1 MSEPK
6 WMKHLERGVGAAAAC
21 SHRHPLVALALA
33 GLLTACGM
41 WLSARLSLNADL
53 TELLP
58 RTFQSVRDLDMLR
71 ERFGGMGYV
80 VIVGMEAEP
89 EALRRFADDTA
100 AKLETLEGIRFV
112 DYRRETDFFRERALY
127 YLQLDDLQE
136 VARRIR
142 EREKWE
148 RRQRNPMFI
157 KLDDEPAPA
166 LDVSDLEAKYTGSSM
181 QRLSG
186 GGERYYLDPEQRL
199 VVLLAKPDGTS
210 ADLDYA
216 KQIVGRVERF
226 LGGQDLSAYPGLK
239 IALTGTYKKKLDQQG
254 QIASDVAWAS
264 SVALVLMLLYL
275 AFHFR
280 SLLGM
285 GLIIVPV
292 SVGLTWT
299 YGFVGLAYGSVNL
312 LTAFLGAILG
322 GLGTEHGIHLLGR
335 YSGLRSGGM
344 GSEEAI
350 REAFMRSGSSAFISS
365 LVAALTFC
373 SLAISEFRAFR
384 EFGVIAAAGMLI
396 VVVAYI
402 AVFPSIIGL
411 AARFGW
417 RIAARDAVAGK
428 RSSIA
433 ALLPRHTGLVA
444 ATVGG
449 LLVLLALRV
458 PWSRF
463 NYDLGALEDSDLPS
477 FQLDRKVN
485 KLLGYSQTP
494 VVIFTDSSEDERALV
509 AQITDRKKALGEAS
523 TVDFAAA
530 LDDLVPPQQSEK
542 QKVLARIKKTLDRVD
557 REGLDEQTRRRFD
570 DLVKMVRAEPFTRDD
585 IPKTIRRQ
593 FEGLAG
599 QGGFVLIFP
608 GISLSDGA
616 KVQALAE
623 EVRGLKLPGDRTV
636 SAIGEAMILADI
648 IDMVTRES
656 GPVLVAAVILVLLAM
671 WATLGSLKLSLTCL
685 SPTVIS
691 ILGLVGFMTVSD
703 LEFNFLNI
711 VAIPVLIGTTVDAGV
726 HLICRLNDG
735 RQFESVL
742 AETGRAICGGLLTSA
757 VGFGALLLA
766 DHPGLRSLGT
776 LTILGFSLNLV
787 VMLLGFP
794 AFLLLIMR
802 RARSKVD
809 APQTTTP

>member
-6 WMKHLERGVGAAAAC
+6 WMKHLERGVGAAAGRA
-21 SHRHPLVALALA
+21 HRNPLVALALA
-33 GLLTACGM
+33 GLLTACGV
-41 WLSARLSLNADL
+41 WLSGRLSLNADL

-58 RTFQSVRDLDMLR
+58 RSFQSVRDLDELR

-80 VIVGMEAEP
+80 VVVGTEAEP
-89 EALRRFADDTA
+89 EVLRRFADDIA
-100 AKLETLEGIRFV
+100 VKLEALEDVRFV
-112 DYRRETDFFRERALY
+112 DYQRETDFFRDRSLY
-127 YLQLDDLQE
+127 YLELEDLQE

-142 EREKWE
+142 ERERWE
-148 RRQRNPMFI
+148 RRQRNPLFI
-157 KLDDEPAPA
+157 KLDEEPAPSI
-166 LDVSDLEAKYTGSSM
+166 DVSDLEAKYSGSSM
-181 QRLSG
+181 QRLG
-186 GGERYYLDPEQRL
+186 GEGERYYLDPEQRL
-199 VVLLAKPDGTS
+199 VVLLAKPVGSS
-210 ADLDYA
+210 ADLDHA
-216 KQIVGRVERF
+216 KQLVGRVERM
-226 LGGQDLSAYPGLK
+226 LGEQDLSAYPGLK
-239 IALTGTYKKKLDQQG
+239 IALTGSYKKKLDQQA
-254 QIASDVAWAS
+254 QIASDVAWSS

-280 SLLGM
+280 SLIGM
-285 GLIIVPV
+285 GLIIGPV
-292 SVGLTWT
+292 SVGLAWT
-299 YGFVGLAYGSVNL
+299 YGFVALAYGSVNL

-335 YSGLRSGGM
+335 YSGLRAGGM
-344 GSEEAI
+344 DSEEAI
-350 REAFMRSGSSAFISS
+350 REAFMRSGSSALISS

-411 AARFGW
+411 ATRFGW
-417 RIAARDAVAGK
+417 SVKARDAVAGK
-428 RSSIA
+428 RSSFALLLPRRTGLIA
-433 ALLPRHTGLVA
+433 AL
-444 ATVGG
+444 VGG
-449 LLVLLALRV
+449 LLVLLVLRV
-458 PWSRF
+458 PLARF
-463 NYDLGALEDSDLPS
+463 DYDLGTLEDSDLPS

-509 AQITDRKKALGEAS
+509 AQVTDRKKALGEAS

-530 LDDLVPPQQSEK
+530 LDDLVPAQQAEK
-542 QKVLARIKKTLDRVD
+542 KEVLARIKKTLDRVN
-557 REGLDEQTRRRFD
+557 REGLDEQTRPRFD
-570 DLVKMVRAEPFTRDD
+570 ELAAMVKAEPFTRDD
-585 IPKTIRRQ
+585 IPKSIRRQ

-599 QGGFVLIFP
+599 EGGFVLIFP
-608 GISLSDGA
+608 GISLSDGT
-616 KVQALAE
+616 KVRSLAE
-623 EVRGLKLPGDRTV
+623 EVRGLKVSGERTV
-636 SAIGEAMILADI
+636 SAVGEALILADI

-656 GPVLVAAVILVLLAM
+656 GPVLVAALILVLLAM
-671 WATLGSLKLSLTCL
+671 WATLGSLKQSLTCL
-685 SPTVIS
+685 GPTVVS
-691 ILGLVGFMTVSD
+691 ILGLVGFMTVSG

-726 HLICRLNDG
+726 HLVSRLGDG
-735 RQFESVL
+735 RPFESVFS
-742 AETGRAICGGLLTSA
+742 ETGRAICGGLLTSA

-794 AFLLLIMR
+794 AFLLLIRR
-802 RARSKVD
+802 RARPE
-809 APQTTTP
+809 APAPATTP